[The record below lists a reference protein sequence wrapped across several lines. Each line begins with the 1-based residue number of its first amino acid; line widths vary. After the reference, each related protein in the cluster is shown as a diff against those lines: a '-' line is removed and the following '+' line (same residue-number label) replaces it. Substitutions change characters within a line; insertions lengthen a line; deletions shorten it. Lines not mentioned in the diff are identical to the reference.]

1 MKTIIELVK
10 KGFFHLSKSDQR
22 KIYFVIQ
29 ISVLLGL
36 LDLVGVILLGTVGT
50 LAFKSISDDSR
61 PTKLEL
67 FLGNLIPGGNFN

>member
-22 KIYFVIQ
+22 KIYFVIP

-50 LAFKSISDDSR
+50 LAFKSI
-61 PTKLEL
+61 
-67 FLGNLIPGGNFN
+67 